1 MEEKVNETTVQVDAE
16 LNKKKKVWE
25 SDIHGAIFDVDGTLL
40 DSMVIWE
47 EAANLFVFGKK
58 TKTIFQC
65 LAYTPPMRLALTE
78 FVNTLTPTI
87 LIS

>member
-47 EAANLFVFGKK
+47 EAADA
-58 TKTIFQC
+58 I
-65 LAYTPPMRLALTE
+65 
-78 FVNTLTPTI
+78 
-87 LIS
+87 